1 MGLALCYVLCSIEK
15 SSGGYDQYDVSNSA
29 VALDYVIRTWNNIGD
44 VREFPR
50 QKPRHYFEETVEKC
64 CNINLL
70 KGGN

>member
-15 SSGGYDQYDVSNSA
+15 SSGGYEVSNSA
-29 VALDYVIRTWNNIGD
+29 VAHDHVIRTWNNIGD
-44 VREFPR
+44 VREFPA

-64 CNINLL
+64 CNINLV